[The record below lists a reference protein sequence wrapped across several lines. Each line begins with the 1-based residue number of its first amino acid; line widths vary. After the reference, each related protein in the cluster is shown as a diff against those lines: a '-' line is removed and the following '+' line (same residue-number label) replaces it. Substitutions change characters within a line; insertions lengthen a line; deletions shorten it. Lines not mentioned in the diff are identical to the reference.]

1 MVAIKV
7 GSPVRGEDFFDRERE
22 QRRLWQHL
30 ATDHVLLL
38 APRRVGKTSLM
49 LKLADDAAAKGFEGT
64 LEAARPG
71 PGRARAAASL
81 SARGPAERRPS
92 GGGRREV
99 SVPLTDA
106 PGLLVAS
113 FWLRQVEGCSREE
126 GELT

>member
-81 SARGPAERRPS
+81 SARGLQS
-92 GGGRREV
+92 DGHLVEV
-99 SVPLTDA
+99 DEKYRFRSPMLRD
-106 PGLLVAS
+106 
-113 FWLRQVEGCSREE
+113 FWLRRFGS
-126 GELT
+126 GKSKGALAKKGS